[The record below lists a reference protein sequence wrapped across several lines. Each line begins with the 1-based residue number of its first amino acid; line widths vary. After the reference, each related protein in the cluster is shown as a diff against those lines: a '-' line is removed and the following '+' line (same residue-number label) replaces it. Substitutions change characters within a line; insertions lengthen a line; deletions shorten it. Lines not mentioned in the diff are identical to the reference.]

1 MSVSPIIVA
10 NRVIQHEKHV
20 LNGATLDVSIEMSE
34 TSKTILVTG
43 LSSQTTKDS
52 LWNYFE
58 NTRRSGGG
66 YVESVEIQRD
76 NGVAFVTFEDASGKR
91 PSVLFKVALSRYLL
105 SF

>member
-10 NRVIQHEKHV
+10 NRVIQREKHV
-20 LNGATLDVSIEMSE
+20 LNGATLDVSIEMSDNC
-34 TSKTILVTG
+34 KTIMVTG
-43 LSSQTTKDS
+43 LSSITTKDS

-76 NGVAFVTFEDASGKR
+76 NGLAFVTFEDASGKR
-91 PSVLFKVALSRYLL
+91 PKDCVK
-105 SF
+105 